1 MENEQF
7 ANPKLQ
13 CLYEA
18 LSNLFPTGWQDIGE
32 EDCELICLPVMLLK
46 DDGSNYSQETT
57 LWIFKNS
64 LEIFLEE

>member
-1 MENEQF
+1 MKNEQF

-18 LSNLFPTGWQDIGE
+18 LLNLFPAGWQDIGD
-32 EDCELICLPVMLLK
+32 EDCELICLPVTLLK
-46 DDGSNYSQETT
+46 DDGSGYSQKTT
-57 LWIFKNS
+57 LWISKDS